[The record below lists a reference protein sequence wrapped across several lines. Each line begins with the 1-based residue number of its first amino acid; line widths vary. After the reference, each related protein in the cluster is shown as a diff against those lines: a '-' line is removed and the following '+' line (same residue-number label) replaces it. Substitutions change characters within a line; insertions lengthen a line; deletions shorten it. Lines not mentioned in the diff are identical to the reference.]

1 MEYEFRAVVVMSE
14 ETSLGDY
21 SVLDEL
27 VNALRDRG
35 IIVEYASVGM
45 SGIMSAEVFNTEVL

>member
-1 MEYEFRAVVVMSE
+1 MEYEFRAVVMMSE

-21 SVLDEL
+21 GVLDEL

-35 IIVEYASVGM
+35 IIVEYASVG
-45 SGIMSAEVFNTEVL
+45 SAGVMSAEVFNTEVL

>member
-21 SVLDEL
+21 DVLDEL
-27 VNALRDRG
+27 VSALRDRG
-35 IIVEYASVGM
+35 IIVEYATVGTA
-45 SGIMSAEVFNTEVL
+45 GVMSAEVFNTEVL

>member
-21 SVLDEL
+21 DTLDEL
-27 VNALRDRG
+27 VSALRDAG
-35 IIVEYASVGM
+35 IIVEYACLGK
-45 SGIMSAEVFNTEVL
+45 SGDVSAEVFNTEVL

>member
-1 MEYEFRAVVVMSE
+1 MEYEFRAVVMMSE

-21 SVLDEL
+21 DVLDEL

-35 IIVEYASVGM
+35 IVVEYASVGM
-45 SGIMSAEVFNTEVL
+45 SGVMSAEVFNTEVL

>member
-1 MEYEFRAVVVMSE
+1 MEYEFRAVVMMSE

-21 SVLDEL
+21 DVLDEL

-45 SGIMSAEVFNTEVL
+45 SGVMSAEVFNTEVL

>member
-21 SVLDEL
+21 DVLDEL
-27 VNALRDRG
+27 VSALRDRG